1 MTHTEIFDK
10 FYPLVAEYAKSFG
23 LDEDMEQELGC
34 HLWSIVPRL
43 DPERG
48 NIEQF
53 VRTCL
58 WRKAGYFA
66 TKQNK
71 DHDVPVYEMEPPQLA
86 CCVIEDSVLDDLVG
100 YILDIWPA
108 YKGDAILLYY
118 VGGHSAGEVAN
129 ILGLPRTRVSTIVS
143 DVHLLERKL
152 PYRLKQACRERLTEM
167 GRIAYT
173 ECGYAYM

>member
-10 FYPLVAEYAKSFG
+10 FYPMVAEYAKFFS

-34 HLWSIVPRL
+34 HLWSLASKV
-43 DPERG
+43 DSERG

-58 WRKAGYFA
+58 WRKAEYFA
-66 TKQNK
+66 AKQGRDRRIPECK
-71 DHDVPVYEMEPPQLA
+71 AKFPELA

-118 VGGHSAGEVAN
+118 IGGHSAGEVAN
-129 ILGLPRTRVSTIVS
+129 ILGLPRTRVSTILS
-143 DVHLLERKL
+143 DVHHLRRKL
-152 PYRLKQACRERLTEM
+152 PYCLKQACRERLVEM